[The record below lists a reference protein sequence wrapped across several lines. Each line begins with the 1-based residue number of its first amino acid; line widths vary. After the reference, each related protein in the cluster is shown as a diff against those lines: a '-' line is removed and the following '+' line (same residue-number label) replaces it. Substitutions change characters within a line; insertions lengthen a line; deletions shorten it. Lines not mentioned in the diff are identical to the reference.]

1 MLDDYLHL
9 SKLPNLNFIFDTKHV
24 LKGIVSLPCANEQ
37 LKIMTK
43 NFIGNFLNFAW
54 ENFHEMSFKNFD
66 TILRE
71 FSQIYAYI
79 PTIRVIHKA
88 QHKPIEKPIHAVFE
102 LMRKPYI
109 IKPENNK
116 YIFPDVN
123 DFNSFINKSIWKTY
137 SIDTLCG
144 IAPFPEVTEIT
155 SYVPE
160 LTEESTLG
168 DTMKRINEFAGS
180 IYKVYNNFDRV
191 TLYTI
196 LSESYLISSKETE
209 LDSTALMT
217 LSDIFK
223 NAKNIRNTIDGLYNN
238 EDIDKIHIIVLPE
251 KFCNKEILKLISNVR
266 YVYND

>member
-1 MLDDYLHL
+1 
-9 SKLPNLNFIFDTKHV
+9 
-24 LKGIVSLPCANEQ
+24 
-37 LKIMTK
+37 
-43 NFIGNFLNFAW
+43 
-54 ENFHEMSFKNFD
+54 MSFKNFD

-88 QHKPIEKPIHAVFE
+88 KHKSFEKPIHAVFE